1 MKQRLASLA
10 LAAVAVGLALWIPTS
25 ASDPMI
31 GYCIDAL
38 MLMTAAM
45 SLNLLLG
52 YTGQIS
58 IGHSDSGVLSTV
70 MKFEASVEPSTTST
84 CIVCSDDEAFGACAF
99 AVCP

>member
-1 MKQRLASLA
+1 MKQRLAALA
-10 LAAVAVGLALWIPTS
+10 LAIVAVALALWIPTN

-31 GYCIDAL
+31 GYCIDAF

-58 IGHSDSGVLSTV
+58 IGHS
-70 MKFEASVEPSTTST
+70 
-84 CIVCSDDEAFGACAF
+84 AFFGIEIGRAH
-99 AVCP
+99 V